1 MEKKNNILSGYLVS
15 NDANKRRINEIQRL
29 KEKKIREIVL
39 KSRKQNKD
47 FLRQT
52 ETWNSSSSDF
62 LSINVK
68 RFSSEMEMI

>member
-52 ETWNSSSSDF
+52 KTWNSSSSDF

>member
-15 NDANKRRINEIQRL
+15 NDANKRRINEIERL

-52 ETWNSSSSDF
+52 ETDGIHHHQTF
-62 LSINVK
+62 
-68 RFSSEMEMI
+68 FQ